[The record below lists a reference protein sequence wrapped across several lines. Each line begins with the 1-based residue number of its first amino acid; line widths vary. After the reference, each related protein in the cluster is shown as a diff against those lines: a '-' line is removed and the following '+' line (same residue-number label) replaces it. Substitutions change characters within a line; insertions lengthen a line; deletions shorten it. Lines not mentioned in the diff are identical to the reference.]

1 MSSLLCLTI
10 YSSNNQVYAEKF
22 DWSKYDGVYRL
33 DNSTC
38 MDYSYHT
45 LSELGSDAYNNF
57 TFDQA
62 SYAFIKIENKKFH
75 KKKKNWQYKIKVQPE
90 KKVMQLNIK
99 GKHGKWVGSVVKNKM
114 ILKFEGKN
122 KNEQKKYGGCELF
135 FTNQFY
141 KEEKTDTTKSD
152 NKGEII
158 DENKLR
164 DSEDKLM
171 RVKIACGKNA
181 SGKRSWSSSFHAVAT
196 ENTFQGS
203 RHWNGNGKRYS
214 TKDIGYEIFT
224 GFKTKDRFTINIQ
237 GRYVKHSDRWN
248 YRFISKGNLS
258 IQEHLMNGVT
268 GTRGEKEWRRKCTI
282 KYLHGNNAVDVF
294 AIKNIKKDYSNRI
307 EQKYTLEK
315 KVKNLRNE
323 NIKFHKQIASLKNE
337 IKKEK
342 KISLNLDKKIEDI
355 NKEKKIIENK
365 LTLFRD
371 KLESGEKKQKLAEEK
386 LKELN
391 K

>member
-1 MSSLLCLTI
+1 MRKFLGILMSSLLCLTI

-90 KKVMQLNIK
+90 KKVMQVNIK

-171 RVKIACGKNA
+171 RVKIACGKSA

-203 RHWNGNGKRYS
+203 RHWNGDGKRYS

-258 IQEHLMNGVT
+258 IEEYLKNGIT

-337 IKKEK
+337 IIKEK

-355 NKEKKIIENK
+355 NKEKKNNRK
-365 LTLFRD
+365 
-371 KLESGEKKQKLAEEK
+371 
-386 LKELN
+386 
-391 K
+391 